1 MVLNCSICRKKSVT
15 GLVSLRLE
23 CPSSEKLMKAREHL
37 KYWRFVKEFHEVDER
52 SIRVTVSIGKDLCP
66 KKWKEYCELGMN
78 LMNSA
83 VKQYEGE
90 FVSTM
95 LEDVWFCPIV
105 TSSTFIRPDADIEPL
120 YNLFNNK

>member
-1 MVLNCSICRKKSVT
+1 
-15 GLVSLRLE
+15 
-23 CPSSEKLMKAREHL
+23 MKAREHL

-95 LEDVWFCPIV
+95 LEDVLAPILLRLLSV
-105 TSSTFIRPDADIEPL
+105 RQSFFLRLSNRIFLDRLEIRHL
-120 YNLFNNK
+120 LF